1 MVSSAYSKHMTVSR
15 DNVLDLDGMLTKP
28 EDGFEFTNW
37 PLCVV
42 MTEPTMRVEATCVD
56 LPLG

>member
-1 MVSSAYSKHMTVSR
+1 MISSADSKHMTVSR
-15 DNVLDLDGMLTKP
+15 DNVFDLDSMLTEP
-28 EDGFEFTNW
+28 EDRFEFANW